1 MSDMFENDLTLT
13 GKHATYVK
21 YIVNDAKLYK
31 RYIDVYMNGAVFGLL
46 HNRTAPIDKDSTD
59 RARIYADAFA
69 NCRMECVFLYRL
81 VMLLEKRSD
90 LDSPERIDRAF
101 RDDANE
107 SEPEKLKENID
118 LFNSYV
124 RGGIEEMYEEF
135 IDGHG
140 TTPED
145 YLDRAM
151 EVMEEFHND
160 LTGKEP
166 DVNLAELM

>member
-1 MSDMFENDLTLT
+1 MFENDFTLT

-21 YIVNDAKLYK
+21 YLATDAKLYK

-81 VMLLEKRSD
+81 VMLLGQTSNLE
-90 LDSPERIDRAF
+90 SPERIDRAF
-101 RDDANE
+101 RDDAND
-107 SEPEKLKENID
+107 SEPEKLKANLD

-124 RGGIEEMYEEF
+124 RGGIEEIYEEL

-140 TTPED
+140 TTPEE

-151 EVMEEFHND
+151 EVMEEFRND
-160 LTGKEP
+160 LRGKEP
-166 DVNLAELM
+166 EVILEKLM

>member
-1 MSDMFENDLTLT
+1 M
-13 GKHATYVK
+13 
-21 YIVNDAKLYK
+21 
-31 RYIDVYMNGAVFGLL
+31 
-46 HNRTAPIDKDSTD
+46 
-59 RARIYADAFA
+59 
-69 NCRMECVFLYRL
+69 YRL

>member
-1 MSDMFENDLTLT
+1 MFENDLTLT

-21 YIVNDAKLYK
+21 YLVNDAKLYK

-46 HNRTAPIDKDSTD
+46 HNRTAVVDKGSTD

-69 NCRMECVFLYRL
+69 NCRMQCVFLYRL
-81 VMLLEKRSD
+81 VMLLEKSSK
-90 LDSPERIDRAF
+90 LEVPERIDRAF

-107 SEPEKLKENID
+107 DDPEKLKQNLEF
-118 LFNSYV
+118 FNSYV
-124 RGGIEEMYEEF
+124 RGGIEEIYEQL

-140 TTPED
+140 TTPEE

-151 EVMEEFHND
+151 EVMEQFHSD
-160 LTGKEP
+160 LKGDNPAVSFE
-166 DVNLAELM
+166 ELM

>member
-1 MSDMFENDLTLT
+1 MFENDFTLT

-21 YIVNDAKLYK
+21 YLAKDAKLYK

-81 VMLLEKRSD
+81 VMLLGQTSNLE
-90 LDSPERIDRAF
+90 SPERIDRAF
-101 RDDANE
+101 RDDAND
-107 SEPEKLKENID
+107 SEPEKLKANLD

-124 RGGIEEMYEEF
+124 RGGIEEIYEEL

-140 TTPED
+140 TTPEE

-151 EVMEEFHND
+151 EVMEEFRND
-160 LTGKEP
+160 LRGKEP
-166 DVNLAELM
+166 EVILEKLM